1 MLNSPSSPIGHL
13 PLCWNSIAYTLD
25 EPFWCLF
32 FVVVAL
38 NKLEFCEPV
47 CNFYLI
53 TE

>member
-1 MLNSPSSPIGHL
+1 MLNNPSSPIGHL
-13 PLCWNSIAYTLD
+13 PLCWNSIAYTL
-25 EPFWCLF
+25 CLF